1 VGSDSNNGVRHQR
14 ALSPRLSMMM
24 MNRSLKPAS
33 PELYVRI
40 GIFVVSPGLAAIFAA
55 AAAYQKIL
63 AAGGWDPAKS
73 AA

>member
-1 VGSDSNNGVRHQR
+1 
-14 ALSPRLSMMM
+14 MMM